1 VVVGGGH
8 AGCEAAG
15 ASARLGASTLLV
27 SMNLDT
33 IAMASCNPAI
43 GGLGKGQLVYEI
55 DAFGGIIPQ
64 AADANAIHC
73 RMLNES
79 KGIAVQGLRVQI
91 DKWRYS
97 KWMQHHLEHMPNLD
111 LLMGMVTQIL
121 YESDGKHY
129 YVTGIKLENDVT
141 VNCKAVILTTGTFL
155 DGIIYNGHKFFPGGR
170 AGERSADLLSKSF
183 DELGILKG
191 RLKTGTPPRLHRN
204 SIDWDCLEKQNGDK
218 VPTFFHY
225 KTTHHVL
232 PQVPC
237 YLTETNSKTHDIIR
251 KNLKS
256 SAMYGGVISSVGP
269 RYCPSI
275 EDKVVRFASR
285 DSHHIF
291 LEPEGLDSQEIY
303 ANGLSSSLPPDVQ
316 IDLLHTMHGLS
327 HVHVI
332 RFAYAI
338 EYTYVPPS
346 QIKSTLEAINVNGL
360 FMAGQINGTTG
371 YEEAAGLGV
380 IAGTNAALLA
390 QGNPNSLVF
399 KRDEAYLGVM
409 IDDLRT
415 REHKEPYRMLTSR
428 AEFRLFL
435 RQDNANLRLLDKA
448 HSIGLV
454 DDERYEHFLTYKTI
468 VDNEIK
474 RFKSTSIHVR
484 SISPDLQAKYNLDT
498 LTHGLK
504 ISSFLA
510 RQGNTYEDL
519 VLLGL
524 ASQQPMDNPTES
536 KKAIEEIELS
546 LKYEPY
552 IERAR
557 KLSQHVKE
565 LDNKHIP
572 DCIDYA
578 SIHGLRHEAL
588 QKLTA
593 MHPETIGQASRI
605 PGVNPTDIQQI
616 LIHLKSLS
624 NNG

>member
-1 VVVGGGH
+1 
-8 AGCEAAG
+8 
-15 ASARLGASTLLV
+15 
-27 SMNLDT
+27 
-33 IAMASCNPAI
+33 
-43 GGLGKGQLVYEI
+43 
-55 DAFGGIIPQ
+55 
-64 AADANAIHC
+64 
-73 RMLNES
+73 
-79 KGIAVQGLRVQI
+79 
-91 DKWRYS
+91 
-97 KWMQHHLEHMPNLD
+97 
-111 LLMGMVTQIL
+111 
-121 YESDGKHY
+121 
-129 YVTGIKLENDVT
+129 
-141 VNCKAVILTTGTFL
+141 
-155 DGIIYNGHKFFPGGR
+155 
-170 AGERSADLLSKSF
+170 
-183 DELGILKG
+183 
-191 RLKTGTPPRLHRN
+191 
-204 SIDWDCLEKQNGDK
+204 
-218 VPTFFHY
+218 
-225 KTTHHVL
+225 
-232 PQVPC
+232 
-237 YLTETNSKTHDIIR
+237 
-251 KNLKS
+251 
-256 SAMYGGVISSVGP
+256 MYGGVISSVGP

-524 ASQQPMDNPTES
+524 ASQQLMDNPTES

-616 LIHLKSLS
+616 LVHLKSLS